1 MSMFICLLFDIFKEI
16 SFIKFIY
23 LNSMHDFIKDSKK
36 HAIPETFCFL
46 PYSSCL
52 FVQMSFLNAYF
63 LDML

>member
-1 MSMFICLLFDIFKEI
+1 
-16 SFIKFIY
+16 
-23 LNSMHDFIKDSKK
+23 MHDFIKDSKK

-63 LDML
+63 PDML